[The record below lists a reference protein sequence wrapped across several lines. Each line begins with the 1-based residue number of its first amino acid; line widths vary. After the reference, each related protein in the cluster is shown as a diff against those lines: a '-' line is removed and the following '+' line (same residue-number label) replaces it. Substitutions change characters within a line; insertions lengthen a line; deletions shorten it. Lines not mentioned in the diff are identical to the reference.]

1 MMKEL
6 HTLDHSVAITDD
18 EEEIVEVWTTPQT
31 NPKTF
36 RERVKSL
43 MISGLS
49 QSEAEQIASTEPT
62 PKLSATHRYI
72 IPLRA
77 MKYPMKRL
85 SKHNLF
91 TRGGER
97 KFFAFLIFQ
106 T

>member
-36 RERVKSL
+36 RKRVKSL

-49 QSEAEQIASTEPT
+49 QSESEHIAATEPMKLELFYDVELGSFAIDAEAVGNT
-62 PKLSATHRYI
+62 PLYHPYTGNE
-72 IPLRA
+72 IPDE
-77 MKYPMKRL
+77 
-85 SKHNLF
+85 
-91 TRGGER
+91 T
-97 KFFAFLIFQ
+97 

>member
-18 EEEIVEVWTTPQT
+18 EEEIVEVWTTPQA

-36 RERVKSL
+36 RKRVKSL

-49 QSEAEQIASTEPT
+49 QSEAEHIASTEPMKLELSYEAVGNT
-62 PKLSATHRYI
+62 PLYHPYTGCE
-72 IPLRA
+72 IPDE
-77 MKYPMKRL
+77 
-85 SKHNLF
+85 
-91 TRGGER
+91 T
-97 KFFAFLIFQ
+97 